1 MKKALFAAVA
11 VALTASACAQMPLPL
26 ADQSAPAQAQ
36 AQTPQLPAS
45 VERLTLIPFLGDL
58 IAVMPRKASDNCPAI
73 ARFRLLTVDSGVQQ
87 STIAADTKWEQE
99 RLSAGQFACRAFI
112 RADQFAGLPRP
123 GLKVFATVQVGS
135 DTNRSSS
142 SLEVHTVCS
151 GSSCQI
157 VPFSQAKPV
166 SGMDKVNAQAA
177 ALQAQLGKL
186 WNATGG
192 KLMQQQQ
199 ASECDPSAQTCSQ
212 NPGTVGENIRT
223 K

>member
-1 MKKALFAAVA
+1 MKKTLVSLVA

-26 ADQSAPAQAQ
+26 ADQSAPAQTQ
-36 AQTPQLPAS
+36 APQFPAT

-87 STIAADTKWEQE
+87 SFVIADTKWEQD
-99 RLSAGQFACRAFI
+99 RLAAGQFSCKATI

-123 GLKVFATVQVGS
+123 GLKVFASAQVGN
-135 DTNRSSS
+135 DNNRSSQT
-142 SLEVHTVCS
+142 LEVRTVCT
-151 GSSCQI
+151 GSACQI
-157 VPFSQAKPV
+157 VPSTQAKPT

-177 ALQAQLGKL
+177 ALQSQLGKL
-186 WNATGG
+186 WSATGG
-192 KLMQQQQ
+192 KLMQQQ
-199 ASECDPSAQTCSQ
+199 ASECDQSVQTCSQ
-212 NPGTVGENIRT
+212 NPGTTGETIRT

>member
-26 ADQSAPAQAQ
+26 ADQTAPAQQ
-36 AQTPQLPAS
+36 PQLPAS

-58 IAVMPRKASDNCPAI
+58 IGVMPRKAGDNCPAI

-87 STIAADTKWEQE
+87 SSVIADTKWEQD
-99 RLSAGQFACRAFI
+99 RLGAGQAICKTTI

-123 GLKVFATVQVGS
+123 GLKVFASVQVGNDS
-135 DTNRSSS
+135 NRSSQT
-142 SLEVHTVCS
+142 LEVSTVCT
-151 GSSCQI
+151 GSACQI
-157 VPFSQAKPV
+157 APFSQVKP
-166 SGMDKVNAQAA
+166 STGMDKVNAQAA

-192 KLMQQQQ
+192 KLMQQQ
-199 ASECDPSAQTCSQ
+199 ASECDPSAQTCNQ
-212 NPGTVGENIRT
+212 TPGTVGETIRT

>member
-1 MKKALFAAVA
+1 MKKALFIAVA
-11 VALTASACAQMPLPL
+11 AALAASACAQMPLPL
-26 ADQSAPAQAQ
+26 ADQSAPTQAQ
-36 AQTPQLPAS
+36 APQLPAT

-87 STIAADTKWEQE
+87 STIVADTKWEQE

-123 GLKVFATVQVGS
+123 GLKVYATVQVGS

-142 SLEVHTVCS
+142 SLEVRTVCS
-151 GSSCQI
+151 GSACQI
-157 VPFSQAKPV
+157 VPATQAKP
-166 SGMDKVNAQAA
+166 STGMDKVNAQAA
-177 ALQAQLGKL
+177 ALQSQLGKL

-192 KLMQQQQ
+192 KLMQQQ

-212 NPGTVGENIRT
+212 NPGTTGETIRT

>member
-1 MKKALFAAVA
+1 MKKALFTAVA
-11 VALTASACAQMPLPL
+11 AALTASACAQMPLPL
-26 ADQSAPAQAQ
+26 ADQSAPTQAQ
-36 AQTPQLPAS
+36 APQLPAT

-87 STIAADTKWEQE
+87 STIVADTKWEKE

-112 RADQFAGLPRP
+112 RADQFAGLPRQ

-135 DTNRSSS
+135 DTNRSSQT
-142 SLEVHTVCS
+142 LEVRTVCS

-177 ALQAQLGKL
+177 ALQSQLGKL

-199 ASECDPSAQTCSQ
+199 ASECDPSAQTCNQ
-212 NPGTVGENIRT
+212 HPGTVGETIKT

>member
-11 VALTASACAQMPLPL
+11 VAMTASACAQMPLPL
-26 ADQSAPAQAQ
+26 ADQSAPAPAQ
-36 AQTPQLPAS
+36 APQLPAS

-58 IAVMPRKASDNCPAI
+58 IAVMPRKATDNCPAI

-123 GLKVFATVQVGS
+123 GLKVYATVQVGS

-157 VPFSQAKPV
+157 VPFSQVKPT

-177 ALQAQLGKL
+177 ALQTQLGKL

-192 KLMQQQQ
+192 KLMQQQ
-199 ASECDPSAQTCSQ
+199 ASECDPSAQTCNQ
-212 NPGTVGENIRT
+212 TPGTVGATIRT

>member
-26 ADQSAPAQAQ
+26 ADQTAP

-58 IAVMPRKASDNCPAI
+58 IAVMPRKAGDNCPAT
-73 ARFRLLTVDSGVQQ
+73 ARFRLTTLDSGVQQ
-87 STIAADTKWEQE
+87 SSIVADTKWEQD
-99 RLSAGQFACRAFI
+99 RLGAGQLACKAFI

-123 GLKVFATVQVGS
+123 GLKVYALVQVGNDS
-135 DTNRSSS
+135 SRSSQ
-142 SLEVHTVCS
+142 SLEVRTFCS
-151 GSSCQI
+151 GNSCQI
-157 VPFSQAKPV
+157 VPATQAKPT

-177 ALQAQLGKL
+177 ALQSQLGKL

-192 KLMQQQQ
+192 KLMQQQ
-199 ASECDPSAQTCSQ
+199 ASECDPSAQTCNQ
-212 NPGTVGENIRT
+212 TPGTVGETIKT

>member
-1 MKKALFAAVA
+1 MKKTLVSFVA
-11 VALTASACAQMPLPL
+11 VALTTSACAQMPLPL
-26 ADQSAPAQAQ
+26 ADQSAPVQAQ
-36 AQTPQLPAS
+36 APQLPAS

-73 ARFRLLTVDSGVQQ
+73 ARFRLLTVDSGAQQ
-87 STIAADTKWEQE
+87 STIVADTKWEQE

-135 DTNRSSS
+135 DTNRSSQT
-142 SLEVHTVCS
+142 LEVRTFCS

-157 VPFSQAKPV
+157 VPANQGKPV
-166 SGMDKVNAQAA
+166 TGMDKVNAQAA
-177 ALQAQLGKL
+177 ALQSQLGKL

-192 KLMQQQQ
+192 KLMQQQ
-199 ASECDPSAQTCSQ
+199 ASECDPSVQTCSQ
-212 NPGTVGENIRT
+212 HPGTTGETIRT

>member
-1 MKKALFAAVA
+1 MKKALFIAVA
-11 VALTASACAQMPLPL
+11 AALTASACAQMPLPL
-26 ADQSAPAQAQ
+26 ADQTAPAPAQA
-36 AQTPQLPAS
+36 PQLPAS

-58 IAVMPRKASDNCPAI
+58 IGVLPRKQGDNCPAI

-87 STIAADTKWEQE
+87 STIVADTKWEQD
-99 RLSAGQFACRAFI
+99 RLGAGQAICKSTI

-123 GLKVFATVQVGS
+123 GLKVYATVQVGS

-142 SLEVHTVCS
+142 SLEVRTACN
-151 GSSCQI
+151 GSACQI
-157 VPFSQAKPV
+157 VPFSQLKP
-166 SGMDKVNAQAA
+166 STGMDKVNAQAA
-177 ALQAQLGKL
+177 ALQSQLGKL

-199 ASECDPSAQTCSQ
+199 ASECDPSVQTCSQ
-212 NPGTVGENIRT
+212 NPGTVGETIRT

>member
-26 ADQSAPAQAQ
+26 ADQTAPAQA
-36 AQTPQLPAS
+36 PQLPAS

-58 IAVMPRKASDNCPAI
+58 IAAMPRKATDNCPAI
-73 ARFRLLTVDSGVQQ
+73 ARFRLMTVDSGVQQ
-87 STIAADTKWEQE
+87 STIVADTKWEQD
-99 RLSAGQFACRAFI
+99 RLGAGQAICKSTI

-123 GLKVFATVQVGS
+123 GLKVYATVQVGS

-157 VPFSQAKPV
+157 VPFSQVKPT

-199 ASECDPSAQTCSQ
+199 ASECDPTVQTCSQ
-212 NPGTVGENIRT
+212 NPGTTGETIRT

>member
-1 MKKALFAAVA
+1 MKKALIAAVA
-11 VALTASACAQMPLPL
+11 VALTTSACAQMPLPL
-26 ADQSAPAQAQ
+26 ADQSAPAPAQ
-36 AQTPQLPAS
+36 VPQLPAS

-58 IAVMPRKASDNCPAI
+58 IAVMPRKATDNCPAI

-87 STIAADTKWEQE
+87 SSVIADTKWEQD
-99 RLSAGQFACRAFI
+99 RLAAGQFSCKATI

-123 GLKVFATVQVGS
+123 GLKVYATVQVGS

-142 SLEVHTVCS
+142 SLEVRTVCS
-151 GSSCQI
+151 GSACQI
-157 VPFSQAKPV
+157 VPATQAKP
-166 SGMDKVNAQAA
+166 STGIDKVNAQAA

-192 KLMQQQQ
+192 KLMQQQ
-199 ASECDPSAQTCSQ
+199 ASECDPSAQTCNQ
-212 NPGTVGENIRT
+212 TPGTVGETIKT